1 MKKAKIVK
9 IVFEEGEYGLT
20 QGHKA
25 FEKPNYRNGRYVNPT
40 GCGYAIESRPSHLIA
55 YLDVKGTVYDTRLD
69 IYFRSAWGRLTEKR
83 VTAIRATAP
92 ETVLVSTQT
101 SSYGNTYY
109 AIDIADMDAWY
120 QRAKKYK

>member
-25 FEKPNYRNGRYVNPT
+25 FEKPHYRNGRYVNPT

-55 YLDVKGTVYDTRLD
+55 
-69 IYFRSAWGRLTEKR
+69 
-83 VTAIRATAP
+83 
-92 ETVLVSTQT
+92 
-101 SSYGNTYY
+101 
-109 AIDIADMDAWY
+109 
-120 QRAKKYK
+120 

>member
-25 FEKPNYRNGRYVNPT
+25 FEKPHYRNGRYVNPT

-109 AIDIADMDAWY
+109 AN
-120 QRAKKYK
+120 

>member
-25 FEKPNYRNGRYVNPT
+25 FEKPHYRNGRYVNPT

-55 YLDVKGTVYDTRLD
+55 WIIWPLHILNVVFMMRKMKQPRCMKVFL
-69 IYFRSAWGRLTEKR
+69 S
-83 VTAIRATAP
+83 
-92 ETVLVSTQT
+92 
-101 SSYGNTYY
+101 
-109 AIDIADMDAWY
+109 
-120 QRAKKYK
+120 

>member
-25 FEKPNYRNGRYVNPT
+25 FEKPHYRNGRYVNPT

-69 IYFRSAWGRLTEKR
+69 IYFRSAWGRLTDKLIWKYILR
-83 VTAIRATAP
+83 YRYRR
-92 ETVLVSTQT
+92 
-101 SSYGNTYY
+101 YGCVVPKSKE
-109 AIDIADMDAWY
+109 I
-120 QRAKKYK
+120 

>member
-25 FEKPNYRNGRYVNPT
+25 FEKPHYRNGRYVNPT

-69 IYFRSAWGRLTEKR
+69 IYFRSAWGRLTEKC
-83 VTAIRATAP
+83 VTAI
-92 ETVLVSTQT
+92 
-101 SSYGNTYY
+101 
-109 AIDIADMDAWY
+109 
-120 QRAKKYK
+120 